1 MSGSPRPWVLYSS
14 NYYYYFFSFFSFFFF
29 THKHTYSPFWKEQ
42 RHIRTLVLCSCHPI
56 FQRHFKQSTPSPEW
70 SIFSISVFAGHKTSI
85 VVSDFIRE
93 SRMTSGAY
101 KWGLIIHTHTHT
113 HTHTR
118 DHAQTGVQNA
128 YKRPHIFHLLRHTS
142 APSCT
147 HKCTFTPKS
156 NPFLKGKA
164 GGRGAER
171 GVERGSLANVH
182 NEKCK
187 LCHFLQIKVFW
198 WEPETIAAH

>member
-1 MSGSPRPWVLYSS
+1 MCKSHCSTFILWAGHQGLECYIPVIIIIISFL
-14 NYYYYFFSFFSFFFF
+14 FFLFFFF

-113 HTHTR
+113 HTHTGSR
-118 DHAQTGVQNA
+118 TNWSPKRIQAPSHLPPSLPHKCAVLHAQM
-128 YKRPHIFHLLRHTS
+128 HIHPQKQSFFERES
-142 APSCT
+142 R
-147 HKCTFTPKS
+147 
-156 NPFLKGKA
+156 GE
-164 GGRGAER
+164 GGREGRGAR
-171 GVERGSLANVH
+171 LAS
-182 NEKCK
+182 
-187 LCHFLQIKVFW
+187 
-198 WEPETIAAH
+198 